1 MPPTTRS
8 TRPVPGYYF
17 RYDDNGSLVNNSGCG
32 NDTASERKMMRKYI
46 VDSVTYW
53 AKNYNVDGFRFDLMG
68 LIDTET
74 MKEVRA
80 ALDEIDPSII
90 ILGEGWDMNTTMDE
104 GEMTI
109 QPNAYQVASD
119 GTNNGIAFFND
130 SVRDGLKGSVF
141 SDTDTGFV
149 SGKADQESL
158 IAHNVLGCQY
168 DENAT
173 TTCWNGNAQDHYA
186 DAGQVVNYAEIH
198 DNMTLYDK
206 LRKSVPTDDDATTV
220 ARAKLADSVV
230 YLSEGIPAIQLG
242 QEFLRTKGGD
252 GNSYNTGDA
261 VNAIDWDR
269 TTQYAD
275 SVDYVKGL
283 IKLRKQINALRLT
296 DYNDIN
302 ANVTMLKSADG
313 VVAYQAEQ
321 SDGTYVVIFN
331 ANADKTAIEGLA
343 NGSYQVLAADGKVY
357 SDDAIANVDL
367 AEGASY
373 EAGALSATVLKLDSS
388 TKPDT
393 DSAPV
398 IKGLVA
404 SDSVTLG
411 SKFDPMSGVSAWDE
425 VDGDLTDKITVEG
438 SVDTSKEGEY
448 TLVYSVT
455 NSRGKTATFTRTV
468 TVRKPAVQPASDK
481 KSDAVQSPNTGSAIT
496 GFALA
501 AVALAIAS
509 VFAFAA
515 SRRKE
520 D

>member
-1 MPPTTRS
+1 
-8 TRPVPGYYF
+8 
-17 RYDDNGSLVNNSGCG
+17 
-32 NDTASERKMMRKYI
+32 
-46 VDSVTYW
+46 
-53 AKNYNVDGFRFDLMG
+53 
-68 LIDTET
+68 
-74 MKEVRA
+74 
-80 ALDEIDPSII
+80 
-90 ILGEGWDMNTTMDE
+90 MNTTMDE

-242 QEFLRTKGGD
+242 QDVPAHQGGD

-275 SVDYVKGL
+275 SV
-283 IKLRKQINALRLT
+283 T
-296 DYNDIN
+296 
-302 ANVTMLKSADG
+302 
-313 VVAYQAEQ
+313 
-321 SDGTYVVIFN
+321 
-331 ANADKTAIEGLA
+331 
-343 NGSYQVLAADGKVY
+343 
-357 SDDAIANVDL
+357 
-367 AEGASY
+367 
-373 EAGALSATVLKLDSS
+373 
-388 TKPDT
+388 
-393 DSAPV
+393 
-398 IKGLVA
+398 
-404 SDSVTLG
+404 
-411 SKFDPMSGVSAWDE
+411 
-425 VDGDLTDKITVEG
+425 
-438 SVDTSKEGEY
+438 TS
-448 TLVYSVT
+448 
-455 NSRGKTATFTRTV
+455 RA
-468 TVRKPAVQPASDK
+468 
-481 KSDAVQSPNTGSAIT
+481 
-496 GFALA
+496 
-501 AVALAIAS
+501 
-509 VFAFAA
+509 
-515 SRRKE
+515 
-520 D
+520 

>member
-1 MPPTTRS
+1 MDPLFATPEDREEFIARHSLDVIPKASLDEAEGRCWLGIDAGSTTIKAVVIDSQDRIVFTHYAS
-8 TRPVPGYYF
+8 NEGDPV
-17 RYDDNGSLVNNSGCG
+17 
-32 NDTASERKMMRKYI
+32 AAA
-46 VDSVTYW
+46 VD
-53 AKNYNVDGFRFDLMG
+53 
-68 LIDTET
+68 I
-74 MKEVRA
+74 VRA
-80 ALDEIDPSII
+80 VRSALPEGCEIGRSCATGY
-90 ILGEGWDMNTTMDE
+90 GEGLVKAALTMDE

-206 LRKSVPTDDDATTV
+206 LRKSVSTDDDATTV

-455 NSRGKTATFTRTV
+455 NAGARPPPSRAR
-468 TVRKPAVQPASDK
+468 
-481 KSDAVQSPNTGSAIT
+481 
-496 GFALA
+496 
-501 AVALAIAS
+501 
-509 VFAFAA
+509 
-515 SRRKE
+515 
-520 D
+520 